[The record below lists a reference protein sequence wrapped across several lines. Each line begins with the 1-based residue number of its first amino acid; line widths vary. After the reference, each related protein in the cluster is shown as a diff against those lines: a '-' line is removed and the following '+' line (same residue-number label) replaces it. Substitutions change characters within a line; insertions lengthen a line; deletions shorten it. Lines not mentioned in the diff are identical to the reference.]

1 MLIDLLG
8 KVSVG
13 AFIVFFFFLVLK
25 LFIGDTAIYSYIY
38 ASVSLKIEK
47 IR

>member
-13 AFIVFFFFLVLK
+13 AFIVFFFLVLK
-25 LFIGDTAIYSYIY
+25 LFIGDTASYSYIH